1 MQEFALL
8 AILLKERPYKN
19 PYIADG
25 PRQEFVEPAV
35 ATPVRPKALYTGSI
49 RRVAQSRDRCRDRR
63 RYRVTHVQAHEVASV
78 GQPQTISPQKS
89 R

>member
-1 MQEFALL
+1 MQEFALF
-8 AILLKERPYKN
+8 AVLLKERPYKN

-25 PRQEFVEPAV
+25 TRQELVEPAV
-35 ATPVRPKALYTGSI
+35 ARPIRPKALYTGSI
-49 RRVAQSRDRCRDRR
+49 RRVAQAGIAGGIGGDIGGHTSG
-63 RYRVTHVQAHEVASV
+63 TEVASV